1 MIKHT
6 TKIGGEAA
14 GMGGEPGRPMERLL
28 MDKAECAALLGI
40 KPRTLEKYM
49 WLGRIPFIRL
59 SQKLVRFHRGDVMA
73 ALRGQ
78 Q

>member
-1 MIKHT
+1 
-6 TKIGGEAA
+6 
-14 GMGGEPGRPMERLL
+14 MERLL

-59 SQKLVRFHRGDVMA
+59 SQKLVRFHRGDVLA